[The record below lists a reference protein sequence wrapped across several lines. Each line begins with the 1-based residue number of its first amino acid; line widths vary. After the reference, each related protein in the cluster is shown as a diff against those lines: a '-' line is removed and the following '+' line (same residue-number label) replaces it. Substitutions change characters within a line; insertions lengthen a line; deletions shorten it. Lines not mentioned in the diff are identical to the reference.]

1 MSPPMRAREASK
13 SIAQRIGKPQEGN
26 GQKSIEITPLG
37 FLGIILKAVLQ
48 DRITDEEVEK
58 ICSVYYKTLDEW
70 WG

>member
-1 MSPPMRAREASK
+1 MPDEPDKEAPK
-13 SIAQRIGKPQEGN
+13 LQEHNGNKPI
-26 GQKSIEITPLG
+26 KITPLKLFG
-37 FLGIILKAVLQ
+37 VILKAVLQ